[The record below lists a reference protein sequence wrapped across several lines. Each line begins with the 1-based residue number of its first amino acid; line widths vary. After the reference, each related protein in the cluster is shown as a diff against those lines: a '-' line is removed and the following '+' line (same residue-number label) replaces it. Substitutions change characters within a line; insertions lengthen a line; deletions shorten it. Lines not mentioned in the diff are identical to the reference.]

1 MSLTSGDITDWNRTS
16 DCCYAS
22 KETFSFLYC
31 CCLGCFG
38 LLLLLTGSNLLYPQ
52 SIKHA
57 FIQYIYMTTQD
68 IRNPVE
74 SQINSAHIVKMVERC
89 RRETWLKSQ
98 IDTSTLSVVQELLFL
113 LCLFQG
119 DDGRRF
125 LFPSL
130 PTQSTKGASTTS
142 PPAYAPTP
150 PPPPPPSTTPPP
162 PPCSSD

>member
-1 MSLTSGDITDWNRTS
+1 
-16 DCCYAS
+16 
-22 KETFSFLYC
+22 
-31 CCLGCFG
+31 
-38 LLLLLTGSNLLYPQ
+38 
-52 SIKHA
+52 
-57 FIQYIYMTTQD
+57 
-68 IRNPVE
+68 
-74 SQINSAHIVKMVERC
+74 MVERC

-150 PPPPPPSTTPPP
+150 PPPPPSTTPPP
-162 PPCSSD
+162 APQTNTTQTAGWRPAELRTRRYQNSATVPFRFVMLIVFSNISQSFFFFLIPPLLQMCWHLFLSFFSFTITHAIFLLLFF